1 MTHVGRCVGGGVGLC
16 VRDSHFVPKKHT
28 TKQGR
33 TDEFNE
39 ALNSIPPPPP
49 TILPGLTL
57 THGAFSCSGTVLFAN
72 GIGIVK
78 TDSTKPMIYCLR
90 ADEDE

>member
-1 MTHVGRCVGGGVGLC
+1 
-16 VRDSHFVPKKHT
+16 
-28 TKQGR
+28 
-33 TDEFNE
+33 
-39 ALNSIPPPPP
+39 
-49 TILPGLTL
+49 
-57 THGAFSCSGTVLFAN
+57 LFAN